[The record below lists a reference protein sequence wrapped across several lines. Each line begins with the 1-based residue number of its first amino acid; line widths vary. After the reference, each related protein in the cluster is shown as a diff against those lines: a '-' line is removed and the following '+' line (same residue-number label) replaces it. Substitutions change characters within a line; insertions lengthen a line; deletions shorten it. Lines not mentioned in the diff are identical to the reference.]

1 MKRDDTMQGVA
12 NLDQNVREMLRSKI
26 TTGELS
32 GGAHLSEL
40 KIAKEYS
47 VSRTP
52 VREAL
57 CALAADGLIEM
68 VPHRGAFVRTVT
80 SDEIT
85 DQKTVFAHMMS
96 LAAHM
101 ATERADIESILALE
115 NLVSSLKT
123 TDVATFETTIIEAFS
138 LIRKGCG
145 STTAAEVLNMVE
157 RRMVVAT
164 PVTLT
169 EDIMKTITQE
179 FTYLMGAF
187 KRKKADVAE
196 KTMRTIISTYYGIE
210 AETVETTTETVN

>member
-1 MKRDDTMQGVA
+1 MQGVA

-26 TTGELS
+26 ITGELS

-68 VPHRGAFVRTVT
+68 VPHRGAFVRNVT
-80 SDEIT
+80 KDEIT

-96 LAAHM
+96 LAARM

-115 NLVSSLKT
+115 SIVSTLQT
-123 TDVATFETTIIEAFS
+123 TDAKAFETAITEAFE
-138 LIRKGCG
+138 LIRTGCG
-145 STTAAEVLNMVE
+145 STTAAEVLSMVE

-169 EDIMKTITQE
+169 ADIMKTIAQE
-179 FTYLMGAF
+179 FSYLMGAF
-187 KRKKADVAE
+187 KRKKSDSAE
-196 KTMRTIISTYYGIE
+196 KTMRSIVTTYYGIS
-210 AETVETTTETVN
+210 ADVTESAPESVN